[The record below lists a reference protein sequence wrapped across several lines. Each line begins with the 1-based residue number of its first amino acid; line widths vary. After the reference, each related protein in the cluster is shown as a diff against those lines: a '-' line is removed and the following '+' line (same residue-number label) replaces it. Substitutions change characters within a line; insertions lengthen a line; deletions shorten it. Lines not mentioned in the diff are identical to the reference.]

1 MAIDV
6 AEFEARYG
14 FSPQEF
20 VNLCAIGMLQ
30 APGLAGARAEL
41 ADARTAVAAFGDQ
54 DKINAGSDNRKI
66 QDLADAVNLAA
77 AKAEII
83 HAWAARADYAR
94 EFAEGEKI
102 TWEHFRSYFGT
113 FAQEIIDED
122 LANGEVVRDALVAAL
137 KA

>member
-30 APGLAGARAEL
+30 APGLAAARAEL
-41 ADARTAVAAFGDQ
+41 ADARKAVAAFGDQ
-54 DKINAGSDNRKI
+54 DKINAGSDNRRI

-94 EFAEGEKI
+94 EFAEGEI